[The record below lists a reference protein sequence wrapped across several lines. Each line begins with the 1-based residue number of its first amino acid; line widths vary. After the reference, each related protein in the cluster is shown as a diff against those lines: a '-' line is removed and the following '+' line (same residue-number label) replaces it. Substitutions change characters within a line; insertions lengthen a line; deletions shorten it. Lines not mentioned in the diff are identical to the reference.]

1 MLFKTNLLFKKDH
14 HLKYP
19 MKCVILFISCL
30 FLANCIEAQEI
41 RYGSNLKTGKYY
53 PVRDINIYT
62 EEYGSGKP
70 LVMIHGNGGD
80 ISSMASIIPCFS
92 KTYRTIILDSRA
104 HGKSIDTGASLS
116 FEMMADD
123 VASLL
128 DQMKI
133 DSAYI
138 IGWSDGGIIALELAM
153 RHPEKVIK
161 LASTGANL
169 WPDSTALL
177 PEFWKDEKKQYDSQ
191 KDTPKTSPE
200 EKNSWKVFM
209 LDWEQPNILLTALKK
224 IQTPSLII
232 AGDHDLIRIE
242 HTVLIFQNIPGAQLW
257 ILPNCSHGTLIEY
270 PKEFYEKI
278 NQFFTSE

>member
-1 MLFKTNLLFKKDH
+1 M
-14 HLKYP
+14 KYI
-19 MKCVILFISCL
+19 ILFLSCL
-30 FLANCIEAQEI
+30 FLANFIEAQEI
-41 RYGSNLKTGKYY
+41 CYGSNLKTGRYY
-53 PVRDINIYT
+53 PVRGIKIYT

-80 ISSMASIIPCFS
+80 ISSMASIIPYFS
-92 KTYRTIILDSRA
+92 NTYRTIILDSRA
-104 HGKSIDTGASLS
+104 HGKSIDTADSLS

-123 VASLL
+123 VATLL

-169 WPDSTALL
+169 WPDSTALMPSL
-177 PEFWKDEKKQYDSQ
+177 WIDMKKHFDSEKDK
-191 KDTPKTSPE
+191 PKISHE
-200 EKNSWKVFM
+200 EKNSWKVFL
-209 LDWEQPNILLTALKK
+209 LDWEQQIIPLSALKK

-232 AGDHDLIRIE
+232 AGDQDLIRIE
-242 HTVLIFQNIPGAQLW
+242 HTISIFQHIPNAQLW
-257 ILPNCSHGTLIEY
+257 ILPNASHGTLIEY
-270 PKEFYEKI
+270 PKEFYEKT

>member
-1 MLFKTNLLFKKDH
+1 M
-14 HLKYP
+14 
-19 MKCVILFISCL
+19 
-30 FLANCIEAQEI
+30 
-41 RYGSNLKTGKYY
+41 
-53 PVRDINIYT
+53 YT

-80 ISSMASIIPCFS
+80 ISSMESIIPYFS
-92 KTYRTIILDSRA
+92 NNYRTIILDSRA
-104 HGKSIDTGASLS
+104 HGKSIDTGDSLS

-123 VASLL
+123 VATLL

-153 RHPEKVIK
+153 RHPDKVIK

-177 PEFWKDEKKQYDSQ
+177 PSVWNDEKKHYDSQ

-209 LDWEQPNILLTALKK
+209 LDWEQPNIPLAALKK

-242 HTVLIFQNIPGAQLW
+242 HTVLIFQNISGAQLW
-257 ILPNCSHGTLIEY
+257 ILPNASHGTLDEY